1 MPSKVINR
9 HVGIP
14 EQPRKG
20 AVRCTGARRC
30 VGARS
35 HSSRKPFRVGV
46 DVTAGGEVA
55 ITSDCFCEGVLLCS
69 CFANTTR
76 CLGSGVTGSLDAS
89 MT

>member
-55 ITSDCFCEGVLLCS
+55 ILQATVSVKECSFVRVLQTLQDV
-69 CFANTTR
+69 
-76 CLGSGVTGSLDAS
+76 SGVE
-89 MT
+89 